1 MSELRLLQPEVYLL
15 KVTEFKP
22 KNKKIPK
29 KDGFMYD
36 LYWVTVEDKNGNSVR
51 CEYAAKEGTC
61 SDCFQVGIF
70 QYVKCLFVSPMGTP
84 EIEPTDEPVKA
95 VPAIKPE
102 GGPGQVL
109 RTNGGGVREWIDPPP
124 DKEPNAYSVSVSG
137 KSYTFAVAYAKD
149 ILAAEQ
155 QNRPFGYEIT
165 DADIERMFGWADQI
179 NNKMIQRMT
188 F

>member
-84 EIEPTDEPVKA
+84 EIEPTDEPVKGI
-95 VPAIKPE
+95 AIGLREVNKVDF
-102 GGPGQVL
+102 GGKETWVDSAS
-109 RTNGGGVREWIDPPP
+109 E
-124 DKEPNAYSVSVSG
+124 KEPNAYSVSVSG

>member
-1 MSELRLLQPEVYLL
+1 MSELRLLQPKVYLL

-61 SDCFQVGIF
+61 SDCFRVGIF

-95 VPAIKPE
+95 PLVGRETNKVDF
-102 GGPGQVL
+102 GGKVEW
-109 RTNGGGVREWIDPPP
+109 TNPQGE
-124 DKEPNAYSVSVSG
+124 KEPNAYSVSVSG

-149 ILAAEQ
+149 ILCAEQ
-155 QNRPFGYEIT
+155 KNAPFDSKIT
-165 DADIERMFGWADQI
+165 DEDIDRMLAWADKI
-179 NNKMIQRMT
+179 NNKMVERMT